1 PRPRLAGRRDAR
13 GLRAAP
19 RRPDHRAVHDRHD
32 HRPRGRGAP
41 PGREWMM
48 GDLAL
53 YRRLARHARPFWIHI
68 LALLALGL
76 LASPL
81 ALLAPLPIKIVV
93 DSVLGAR
100 PLPTF
105 VTAGLPTGWTRT
117 PAAVLL
123 VAIGLLLAVVAL
135 TALQNLAST
144 LLRAWVGERLVLDF
158 RSRLVDRIQRL
169 SPSYH
174 ETRG

>member
-1 PRPRLAGRRDAR
+1 
-13 GLRAAP
+13 
-19 RRPDHRAVHDRHD
+19 
-32 HRPRGRGAP
+32 
-41 PGREWMM
+41 
-48 GDLAL
+48 
-53 YRRLARHARPFWIHI
+53 
-68 LALLALGL
+68 
-76 LASPL
+76 

-105 VTAGLPTGWTRT
+105 VTTGLPTGWTRT

-174 ETRG
+174 ETRGSADAIYRIQYDAPAIQNLLVEGVIPAVSAAFTIVTMIAVTARLDGRL